1 MQDAPGGSCIK
12 QFIEEFECLKRKNGE
27 PCRMN
32 GSDLLRVIKKND
44 FENIVKRTK
53 DYEEYRHNCAGIE
66 GTMLS
71 VFTVCDFFEAII
83 PGVKQIFQMPYVWLT
98 AIEGTPLAGLVAPA
112 MESEAVNKHAAF
124 IQASQFER
132 FVTDDGKPVYVSNY
146 TSPYSSFF
154 PENHNFTVRSLA
166 IMPLYIDNTLVG
178 AMNLGHFVSNRFAP
192 TADNSLIEQFMVQVS
207 LCLSKISAHERLRY
221 FALHDPLTGLLN
233 RTSLVSELKRKFSL
247 SLLHG
252 KGLSVVFLDL
262 DGFNG
267 LNELY
272 GHEYGDTA
280 VQYVAKTIRSLAR
293 PEDVMARF
301 TGDEF
306 VLVLPDARGDLPE
319 GLVRQIQD
327 YLDSHPFDHENIR
340 FRLSLYYGIASID
353 EKNVENPAQLLQ
365 TAYKR
370 LKESKTAEYAP
381 LQEEGKALIY
391 KIRAS

>member
-1 MQDAPGGSCIK
+1 MQDAPVGSCIK

-32 GSDLLRVIKKND
+32 GADMLRIIKKND

-53 DYEEYRHNCAGIE
+53 DYEDYRQNCAGIE
-66 GTMLS
+66 WKMLS
-71 VFTVCDFFEAII
+71 VFTLADFFESIL
-83 PGVKQIFQMPYVWLT
+83 PGIKRIFQMPYVWLT
-98 AIEGTPLAGLVAPA
+98 VIEGTPLADLVSPA
-112 MESEAVNKHAAF
+112 MENEAVNKHAAF

-132 FVTDDGKPVYVSNY
+132 FVTDDCKPVYACNY

-154 PENHNFTVRSLA
+154 PGNHNFTVRSLA

-178 AMNLGHFVSNRFAP
+178 AMNFGHFVSNRFAP
-192 TADNSLIEQFMVQVS
+192 ATDNSLIEQFMLQVS
-207 LCLSKISAHERLRY
+207 LCLSKISAHERLRRLH
-221 FALHDPLTGLLN
+221 LHDPLTGLLN
-233 RTSLVSELKRKFSL
+233 RPSLVAELKRKFSM

-252 KGLSVVFLDL
+252 KGLSVLFLDL

-272 GHEYGDTA
+272 GHEYGDMA
-280 VQYVAKTIRSLAR
+280 VQYVARTIRSLAR
-293 PEDVMARF
+293 PEDVIARF

-306 VLVLPDARGDLPE
+306 VLVLPDARGDMPE
-319 GLVRQIQD
+319 GLVRQMQD

-365 TAYKR
+365 AAYKR
-370 LKESKTAEYAP
+370 LKESKTEEYAP